1 MKQKAERHKEK
12 MKMFR
17 VNILSQLRLPRTV
30 NSNTGASDKI
40 HLILRKKITLSLS
53 FRCQKWNTLI
63 WFINSTLSKFPIILN
78 QKSILKKDPKW
89 VKNNGKPNLSN
100 SKFTRR

>member
-12 MKMFR
+12 MKMLR
-17 VNILSQLRLPRTV
+17 VNILSQLRLPTTV

-40 HLILRKKITLSLS
+40 HLILRKKITLSLIS
-53 FRCQKWNTLI
+53 LSEMKHSHLI
-63 WFINSTLSKFPIILN
+63 YKLWSKFPIILN

-89 VKNNGKPNLSN
+89 VKNNGKLNLSN
-100 SKFTRR
+100 SKFTRK